1 MFIHQA
7 GPQALVQY
15 SILYDC
21 IRAKGELEKL
31 TYMLNGRRY
40 SFEVQ
45 FSKLRELQIVKNN
58 NYSRDFLLYPM
69 EIIPSAGATSEV
81 SPAALQSQGS
91 MKSSNCTS
99 PSLSS
104 SGSNHDSLSTE
115 RDVPSYSPYS
125 SLFSPNSSMRDSA
138 LRPSAPL
145 YGRDL
150 PPVSFMENEFGSRDY
165 PLLPQ
170 PSLYRRDSD
179 MSLLSAGSS
188 LRRRDSDLS
197 LLGTSF
203 VRDPAPM
210 MSSLHENHSLLNLL
224 GSQQTMRRYVLEG
237 FSRMMPISDLVDFL
251 YGIDIKFAEY
261 KSDFNGYSV
270 VIHGRSDWS
279 DTMLIGY
286 LNRNPV
292 DGKVIRL
299 RESSEVTNY

>member
-45 FSKLRELQIVKNN
+45 FSKLRELQITKNN

-69 EIIPSAGATSEV
+69 ELIPNAGATSEV
-81 SPAALQSQGS
+81 SPTVLQSPDS
-91 MKSSNCTS
+91 VKSSNCTS
-99 PSLSS
+99 PSLASS
-104 SGSNHDSLSTE
+104 ESNHDSLSTE
-115 RDVPSYSPYS
+115 RDVPSYLPYA
-125 SLFSPNSSMRDSA
+125 SLFNPDSSMQGSA
-138 LRPSAPL
+138 LRTNAPI
-145 YGRDL
+145 YSRDL
-150 PPVSFMENEFGSRDY
+150 PPVSFVENEFGSRDY
-165 PLLPQ
+165 ALLPQ

-188 LRRRDSDLS
+188 LHRRDSNLS
-197 LLGTSF
+197 LLSTSF
-203 VRDPAPM
+203 MHDPAPM
-210 MSSLHENHSLLNLL
+210 MASLPENHSLVNLL

-261 KSDFNGYSV
+261 ENDFSGYSV

-279 DTMLIGY
+279 DTMLISY

-299 RESSEVTNY
+299 RESSEVTNF

>member
-91 MKSSNCTS
+91 KKSSNCTS

-125 SLFSPNSSMRDSA
+125 SLFNPNSPMRDSA

-145 YGRDL
+145 
-150 PPVSFMENEFGSRDY
+150 
-165 PLLPQ
+165 
-170 PSLYRRDSD
+170 
-179 MSLLSAGSS
+179 
-188 LRRRDSDLS
+188 
-197 LLGTSF
+197 
-203 VRDPAPM
+203 
-210 MSSLHENHSLLNLL
+210 
-224 GSQQTMRRYVLEG
+224 
-237 FSRMMPISDLVDFL
+237 
-251 YGIDIKFAEY
+251 
-261 KSDFNGYSV
+261 
-270 VIHGRSDWS
+270 
-279 DTMLIGY
+279 
-286 LNRNPV
+286 
-292 DGKVIRL
+292 
-299 RESSEVTNY
+299 